1 MLLLSCSEISK
12 GNADAWFLSMI
23 KMLTELSS
31 LGSKI
36 ERLGNILRN
45 TASDQIK
52 DYQQRF
58 SSMAGLYEQAF
69 KELIIDNHNTIE
81 ACTTANRFFGK
92 DNPNMVYIHQNIEP
106 NNNYE
111 E

>member
-1 MLLLSCSEISK
+1 LS
-12 GNADAWFLSMI
+12 
-23 KMLTELSS
+23 ELST

-69 KELIIDNHNTIE
+69 KDLIVDKYDRIE
-81 ACTTANRFFGK
+81 ACKTK
-92 DNPNMVYIHQNIEP
+92 
-106 NNNYE
+106 
-111 E
+111 

>member
-1 MLLLSCSEISK
+1 LS
-12 GNADAWFLSMI
+12 
-23 KMLTELSS
+23 ELSS

-58 SSMAGLYEQAF
+58 SLMAGLYEQTF
-69 KELIIDNHNTIE
+69 KELIINKHDAVE
-81 ACTTANRFFGK
+81 ACKTANIFFGK
-92 DNPNMVYIHQNIEP
+92 DNANFVAIDGTEYTKFVLI
-106 NNNYE
+106 
-111 E
+111 